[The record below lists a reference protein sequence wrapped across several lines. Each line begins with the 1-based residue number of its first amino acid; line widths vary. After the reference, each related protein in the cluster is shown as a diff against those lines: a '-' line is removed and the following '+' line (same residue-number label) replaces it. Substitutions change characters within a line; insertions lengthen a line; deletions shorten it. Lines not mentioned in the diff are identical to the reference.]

1 MKAKDIITAV
11 DCCFRINKQ
20 HAMLSPHC
28 EDCPYNDPSNKTCV
42 ESLVSDIKQNLF
54 LVIELL
60 DEVNEPA
67 EHVLSGLHIVTH
79 EVECA
84 LERSAY
90 YSCERAEICLQRN
103 DCRLNQSRYNV
114 NQWR

>member
-60 DEVNEPA
+60 DEVNEQRT
-67 EHVLSGLHIVTH
+67 ELRYL
-79 EVECA
+79 
-84 LERSAY
+84 RSLKDG
-90 YSCERAEICLQRN
+90 RR
-103 DCRLNQSRYNV
+103 
-114 NQWR
+114 